1 MKVRDFMTGDIYIRK
16 QQQILLDEKLMKAAR
31 NHVKQEIQRLKSL
44 RYRHVI
50 QFIKSYE
57 RGGVYGLV
65 VKPAAECNL
74 RELLNKFDK
83 DEKKYSQG
91 SFYKFRNLL
100 PPVSNIGFGCLAQG
114 LANVVCFT
122 IACIAVALRFL
133 ARRMARIRYEID
145 DWLILVA
152 LVRER
157 PSYI

>member
-1 MKVRDFMTGDIYIRK
+1 M
-16 QQQILLDEKLMKAAR
+16 
-31 NHVKQEIQRLKSL
+31 
-44 RYRHVI
+44 
-50 QFIKSYE
+50 
-57 RGGVYGLV
+57 YGPV

-74 RELLNKFDK
+74 PKLLNKFDK

-91 SFYKFRNLL
+91 SFYKFRNLS
-100 PPVSNIGFGCLAQG
+100 PPVFNIAFGCLIQG

-122 IACIAVALRFL
+122 IACIAVALGFL
-133 ARRMARIRYEID
+133 ARRMARIRYEVD